1 MTCLISL
8 LQCILVIRDQILV
21 QASLDF
27 TPMFHLHYSPLLLLP
42 YFLFSFFGT
51 ASVSISGANDE
62 IGVENEGERLRR
74 KFDEFT
80 SRTKLDLALV
90 LV

>member
-1 MTCLISL
+1 
-8 LQCILVIRDQILV
+8 
-21 QASLDF
+21 
-27 TPMFHLHYSPLLLLP
+27 MFHLHSLLP

-51 ASVSISGANDE
+51 ASSSISGANDE
-62 IGVENEGERLRR
+62 IGVENEGGRLRR

-90 LV
+90 QI